1 MDYLTAEEK
10 ARLEEQLHDCVGKRK
25 TLSKR
30 IEEARAMGDL
40 RENAEYHAAKEDQGL
55 NEARIRDIE
64 HRLATAIITDGQAVP
79 GDIVFIGATVKVRD
93 VSSGDEELYRLVGEP
108 GSSSDEDI
116 IEVTPSSPLGE
127 ALIKARIG
135 ETVRVDLRQGAK
147 RFEIV
152 EIV

>member
-10 ARLEEQLHDCVGKRK
+10 TRLEEQLQECVGKRK

-30 IEEARAMGDL
+30 LEEARAMGDL

-64 HRLATAIITDGQAVP
+64 HRLATAIITDGEAVP

-93 VSSGDEELYRLVGEP
+93 ISTGNEELYRLVGEA
-108 GSSSDEDI
+108 GNALDEDI

-127 ALIKARIG
+127 ALLKARIG
-135 ETVRVDLRQGAK
+135 ETVRVDLRRGPK
-147 RFEIV
+147 RYEIV

>member
-1 MDYLTAEEK
+1 MDYLTSEEK
-10 ARLEEQLHDCVGKRK
+10 ARLEEQLQECVGKRR

-30 IEEARAMGDL
+30 LEEARALGDL

-55 NEARIRDIE
+55 NEARIREIE
-64 HRLATAIITDGQAVP
+64 QRLATAIITDGQAIP
-79 GDIVFIGATVKVRD
+79 EDIVFIGATVRVRD
-93 VSSGDEELYRLVGEP
+93 VADGSEELYRLVGEA
-108 GSSSDEDI
+108 GGILDDDI

-127 ALIKARIG
+127 ALLKARIG
-135 ETVRVDLRQGAK
+135 ETVRVDLRQGPR